1 MKRTMNMYGIGL
13 ALLLGSTGFAQE
25 NSTALPN
32 AGDAPGISAP
42 TGDSLS
48 LPAVIKLALDR
59 NQSLRKAGLS
69 EEAGRQKTREIK
81 AQALPQVNLNGNYSN
96 NFIKPVIVLPGELTG
111 QPGSFSTVEMG
122 TTHNMGITGEVKQ
135 ELFNQSVFTGLQAAK
150 KSEEFYQLQ
159 TQLTEEQVIQMVA
172 SAYYQLQVN
181 RVKRGII
188 DSNLVSTRK
197 ILATM
202 ETQFKAGLAKRID
215 VDRLRVNITNLESS
229 ANLLNNAIYQ
239 SENLLKYYMGLQ
251 MDDLAT
257 FSTPPLTSIETE
269 LNSILQ
275 QEFSEIRQL
284 SDFKLLKKQE
294 ELLHLQKKA
303 YKAEYY
309 PKLSLFG
316 NYSYNGISNKFDLFK
331 SNGTSTWYD
340 VAAVGLRL
348 SVPIFD
354 GNARQAR
361 VAQSTIQIKQLQ
373 EDLSQKQAQLNLN
386 QRNARM
392 QIANSISTIR
402 QQEKNIRLA
411 GDVYEM
417 TRSNYQLG
425 IAPLTDLLNAETSLT
440 QARNN
445 HAEALLQFK
454 LAQVEML
461 KSNGNLQSL
470 TQQ

>member
-1 MKRTMNMYGIGL
+1 MKHKLTINGL
-13 ALLLGSTGFAQE
+13 LVALLLGSATMAQDSQPE
-25 NSTALPN
+25 GATAVTTVTTVNP
-32 AGDAPGISAP
+32 
-42 TGDSLS
+42 DSLS
-48 LPAVIKLALDR
+48 LSAVIRLALEH
-59 NQSLRKAGLS
+59 NQTLRKATLS
-69 EEAGRQKTREIK
+69 EEAGIQKTREIK

-111 QPGSFSTVEMG
+111 QPGTISTIEMG
-122 TTHNMGITGEVKQ
+122 TTHNIGITGEVKQ
-135 ELFNQSVFTGLQAAK
+135 ELFNQSVFTGLQAAR
-150 KSEEFYQLQ
+150 KSEEYYRLQ
-159 TQLTEEQVIQMVA
+159 TRLTEDQVIQSVA
-172 SAYYQLQVN
+172 SAFYQLQVN
-181 RVKRGII
+181 RVKREIV
-188 DSNLVSTRK
+188 DSNMISTRK
-197 ILATM
+197 ILTTT
-202 ETQFKAGLAKRID
+202 ETQFKAGLARRID
-215 VDRLRVNITNLESS
+215 VDRLRVNLANLESM

-239 SENLLKYYMGLQ
+239 SENQLRYFMGMQ
-251 MDDLAT
+251 MDDPLQ
-257 FSTPPLTSIETE
+257 FSTPSLANIQEEMNTV
-269 LNSILQ
+269 LQ
-275 QEFSEIRQL
+275 QESNEIMQL
-284 SDFKLLKKQE
+284 NDFKLLKKQE

-316 NYSYNGISNKFDLFK
+316 NYSYNGISNKFDLLK
-331 SNGTSTWYD
+331 TSGTSTWYD

-361 VAQSTIQIKQLQ
+361 IAQSNIQIKQLQ
-373 EDLSQKQAQLNLN
+373 EDLSQKKSQLTLN
-386 QRNARM
+386 QRNAKM

-402 QQEKNIRLA
+402 QQEKNIILA
-411 GDVYEM
+411 RDIYE
-417 TRSNYQLG
+417 TTQSNYKLG
-425 IAPLTDLLNAETSLT
+425 LSPLTDLLNAETSLT

>member
-1 MKRTMNMYGIGL
+1 MKHKLTIIGLLL
-13 ALLLGSTGFAQE
+13 ALLFSSAGMAQD
-25 NSTALPN
+25 SQPAGAAAAVTTVTTANP
-32 AGDAPGISAP
+32 
-42 TGDSLS
+42 DSLS
-48 LPAVIKLALDR
+48 LSALIKLALEH
-59 NQSLRKAGLS
+59 NQTLRKATLS
-69 EEAGRQKTREIK
+69 EESGRQKTREIK

-111 QPGSFSTVEMG
+111 QPGTISTIEMG
-122 TTHNMGITGEVKQ
+122 TTHNLGITGEVKQ
-135 ELFNQSVFTGLQAAK
+135 ELFNQSVFTGLQAAR
-150 KSEEFYQLQ
+150 KSEEYYRLQ
-159 TQLTEEQVIQMVA
+159 TRLTEDQVIQSVA
-172 SAYYQLQVN
+172 NAFYQLQVN
-181 RVKRGII
+181 RVKREIV
-188 DSNLVSTRK
+188 DSNMISTRK
-197 ILATM
+197 ILATT
-202 ETQFKAGLAKRID
+202 ETQFKAGLARRID
-215 VDRLRVNITNLESS
+215 VDRLHVNLANLESM

-239 SENLLKYYMGLQ
+239 SENQLKYFMGMQMEDPLQ
-251 MDDLAT
+251 
-257 FSTPPLTSIETE
+257 FSTPSLANIQAEMNTV
-269 LNSILQ
+269 LQ
-275 QEFSEIRQL
+275 QESNEIMQL
-284 SDFKLLKKQE
+284 NDFKLLKKQE

-331 SNGTSTWYD
+331 TSGTSTWYD

-361 VAQSTIQIKQLQ
+361 IAQSNIQIKQLQ
-373 EDLSQKQAQLNLN
+373 EDLSQKKSQLTLN
-386 QRNARM
+386 QRNAKM

-402 QQEKNIRLA
+402 QQEKNITLA
-411 GDVYEM
+411 RDVYE
-417 TRSNYQLG
+417 TTQSNYKLG
-425 IAPLTDLLNAETSLT
+425 LSPLTDLLNAETSLT